1 MPLQSE
7 GTHLPIG
14 ERSVVQTRAT
24 MESGL
29 LVLGASLLTF
39 YAVAHIQST
48 VLARI
53 AVQRFEASTTSLT
66 SEKPERKPD
75 SLGVNLSLWS
85 APRIDAYKRTLARHF
100 QPALAVLRVQKIK
113 LEVPVLEGTDDLTLN
128 RGAGWIR
135 GTARPE
141 DFGNVGIAGHRD
153 GFFRGLKDLKMG
165 DTMDLVTRGRTDTY
179 VVDDIRIVNPDD
191 VSVLRQGGARSLTL
205 VTCYPFYL
213 VGSAPQ
219 RYVLHASIIRSPRST
234 RRTVAKGIG
243 SEKIQFN

>member
-1 MPLQSE
+1 
-7 GTHLPIG
+7 
-14 ERSVVQTRAT
+14 

-39 YAVAHIQST
+39 YAVAHIQGS

-53 AVQRFEASTTSLT
+53 AVQRFENSTTSLT
-66 SEKPERKPD
+66 SEKPERKPE
-75 SLGVNLSLWS
+75 SPGVNLSLWS
-85 APRIDAYKRTLARHF
+85 VTRIDAYKRTLAQHLL
-100 QPALAVLRVQKIK
+100 PALAVLRVQKIE

-141 DFGNVGIAGHRD
+141 DLGNVGIAGHRD

-205 VTCYPFYL
+205 VTCYPFYF

-219 RYVLHASIIRSPRST
+219 RYVLHASIVRSQRST
-234 RRTVAKGIG
+234 RRPVAKEIG
-243 SEKIQFN
+243 SEKIQIN